1 MLACKCEG
9 NKVTGDYTFEHAF
22 STWVI
27 YSSLKYSKQVA
38 CTLHVHN
45 KHYEEAI
52 EILQEYVDHND
63 VQQKW
68 VFILLIVRHLF
79 LKVKLKSVYSN

>member
-1 MLACKCEG
+1 M
-9 NKVTGDYTFEHAF
+9 
-22 STWVI
+22 
-27 YSSLKYSKQVA
+27 
-38 CTLHVHN
+38 LHVHN